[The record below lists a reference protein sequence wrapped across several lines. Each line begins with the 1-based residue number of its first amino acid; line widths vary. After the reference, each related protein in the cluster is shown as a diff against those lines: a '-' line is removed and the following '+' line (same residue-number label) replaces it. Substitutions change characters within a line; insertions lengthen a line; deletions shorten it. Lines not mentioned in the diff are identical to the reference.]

1 MDVRT
6 AAREYTARGFF
17 VVPIP
22 HGQKGPRRPKWQ
34 DLRLSQDQIDKEF
47 ALEDNVGVLL
57 GEPSGWI
64 VDVDLDC
71 EEAVRLAPQYLP
83 ATGCVTGRA
92 GRDRSHYWYRSE
104 GTETSR
110 HKDAADGSTVVE
122 LRSTGL
128 QTVVGPSTHPDGG
141 VYDVLTGEPAS
152 VPYPMLKACV
162 EALYQAVLRE
172 RGRDAEG
179 ELRTGRD
186 VHCDLY
192 ADRSNRG
199 SGGAFRGNGDIAGC
213 RPGDDYNQRG
223 DLHSLLL
230 SHGWRV
236 AGKGHDGNIQLTRPG
251 KTSGISAT
259 FKDGVFY
266 LFSSSVPGFE
276 PDRGYSPFEVYTR
289 LEHGGDHTTA
299 ASALAAQG
307 FGSSESVDYGVDY
320 SEMLNNANG
329 VSNATQD
336 VRPDM
341 GNAGSDMV
349 SLPVSGSELQRPYR
363 GAAEF
368 PKHLLDVPGFIGEY
382 CDYTLRTA
390 YAKQPVLTLFGG
402 ICLQAALAARKLT
415 DPFGNQTSLYVVCLA
430 ESGTGKD
437 RPRKVNREILS
448 LSGSGIEGPE
458 DLASDSGLL
467 SAISENPGCLLQID
481 EIGKL
486 LTVVNQSGASAGH
499 LYNIQTLMLRLYSSV
514 GSIYK
519 GKAYGDKRKNVEVYM
534 PCPVIY
540 GSTVPDSFWGSMSS
554 ESISDGF
561 LARLIPVV
569 GDDDPECSTPF
580 SQPVPQSLI
589 DHAQQWDRRTYGS
602 GNLAA
607 QCPSPPI
614 APYDESAM
622 ELMRAKSD
630 EWRQRA
636 RKSDEWRPVWVRA
649 AEKAARLAL
658 VYAASRSVELPVI
671 DAEAY
676 QWAADVIEW
685 STELYES
692 MGTHMIADSEFE
704 RKCERVYSAIAKRQ
718 DYLTQR
724 ELSWHRSY
732 KSLSQRERGEVMG
745 VLVAD
750 GRVESCESVL
760 GMAAWR
766 ACGR

>member
-152 VPYPMLKACV
+152 VPYPMLRACV
-162 EALYQAVLRE
+162 EALYHAVLKE
-172 RGRDAEG
+172 RGRKEDGQHGQDGGYCVFSA
-179 ELRTGRD
+179 LPVD
-186 VHCDLY
+186 S
-192 ADRSNRG
+192 DRG
-199 SGGAFRGNGDIAGC
+199 L

-223 DLHSLLL
+223 DLHALLL

-236 AGKGHDGNIQLTRPG
+236 TGKGHDGNIQLTRPG
-251 KTSGISAT
+251 KSSGISAT
-259 FKDGVFY
+259 FRDGVFY

-289 LEHGGDHTTA
+289 LEHGGDHAAA
-299 ASALAAQG
+299 ASALAAHG
-307 FGSSESVDYGVDY
+307 FGNSESVDYGIDY
-320 SEMLNNANG
+320 SALLNNAKG
-329 VSNATQD
+329 VSSNGIQD
-336 VRPDM
+336 FRPDS
-341 GNAGSDMV
+341 GNSGLDRVHLS
-349 SLPVSGSELQRPYR
+349 VSGSELPRPYR

-368 PKHLLDVPGFIGEY
+368 PNHLLNVPGFIGEY

-402 ICLQAALAARKLT
+402 ICLQAALASRKLT

-448 LSGSGIEGPE
+448 LAGSGIEGPE

-519 GKAYGDKRKNVEVYM
+519 GKAYGDRRKNVEVYM

-569 GDDDPECSTPF
+569 GDEDPECSTPF

-589 DHAQQWDRRTYGS
+589 DHAQEWDRRTYGS

-607 QCPSPPI
+607 QCPSPPV
-614 APYDESAM
+614 APYDDAAM
-622 ELMRAKSD
+622 ELMRSKSD

-636 RKSDEWRPVWVRA
+636 RTSNEWRPVWVRA
-649 AEKAARLAL
+649 AEKASRLAL
-658 VYAASRSVELPVI
+658 VYAASRSSESPQI

-676 QWAADVIEW
+676 QWASDVIEW

-692 MGTHMIADSEFE
+692 MGTHKIADSEFE
-704 RKCERVYSAIAKRQ
+704 RKCSRVYDAIAKRD
-718 DYLTQR
+718 DYLTNR
-724 ELSWHRSY
+724 ELLWHRSY

-750 GRVESCESVL
+750 GRVESCESSIGSL
-760 GMAAWR
+760 AWR
-766 ACGR
+766 AVGR

>member
-1 MDVRT
+1 MLIRNQWT
-6 AAREYTARGFF
+6 
-17 VVPIP
+17 
-22 HGQKGPRRPKWQ
+22 
-34 DLRLSQDQIDKEF
+34 
-47 ALEDNVGVLL
+47 
-57 GEPSGWI
+57 WI
-64 VDVDLDC
+64 GD
-71 EEAVRLAPQYLP
+71 
-83 ATGCVTGRA
+83 T
-92 GRDRSHYWYRSE
+92 
-104 GTETSR
+104 
-110 HKDAADGSTVVE
+110 
-122 LRSTGL
+122 
-128 QTVVGPSTHPDGG
+128 PDGTRK
-141 VYDVLTGEPAS
+141 Y
-152 VPYPMLKACV
+152 
-162 EALYQAVLRE
+162 
-172 RGRDAEG
+172 
-179 ELRTGRD
+179 
-186 VHCDLY
+186 
-192 ADRSNRG
+192 
-199 SGGAFRGNGDIAGC
+199 
-213 RPGDDYNQRG
+213 
-223 DLHSLLL
+223 
-230 SHGWRV
+230 W
-236 AGKGHDGNIQLTRPG
+236 RPG
-251 KTSGISAT
+251 KSRGQLSAT
-259 FKDGVFY
+259 LKSINGVDVFY

-289 LEHGGDHTTA
+289 LEHGGDHAAA

-307 FGSSESVDYGVDY
+307 FGNSESVDYGIDY
-320 SEMLNNANG
+320 SALLNNAKG
-329 VSNATQD
+329 VSSNGIQD
-336 VRPDM
+336 FRPDS
-341 GNAGSDMV
+341 GNSGLDRVHLS
-349 SLPVSGSELQRPYR
+349 VSGSELPRPYR
-363 GAAEF
+363 GAAKF
-368 PKHLLDVPGFIGEY
+368 PNHLLNVPGFIGEY

-448 LSGSGIEGPE
+448 LAGSGIEGPE

-519 GKAYGDKRKNVEVYM
+519 GKAYGDRRKNVEVYM

-589 DHAQQWDRRTYGS
+589 DHAQEWDRRTYGS

-614 APYDESAM
+614 APYDDAAM

-636 RKSDEWRPVWVRA
+636 RTSNEWRPVWVRA
-649 AEKAARLAL
+649 AVKASRLAL
-658 VYAASRSVELPVI
+658 VYAASRSSESPQI

-692 MGTHMIADSEFE
+692 MGTHKIADSDWE
-704 RKCERVYSAIAKRQ
+704 RKCERVYSAIAAKS
-718 DYLTQR
+718 DCLTRR
-724 ELSWHRSY
+724 ELCWHRAF
-732 KSLSQRERGEVMG
+732 KTLNRRERDDVMS
-745 VLVAD
+745 VLVTD
-750 GRVESCESVL
+750 GRIESCESVL
-760 GMAAWR
+760 GSPAWR
-766 ACGR
+766 AVGR

>member
-128 QTVVGPSTHPDGG
+128 QTVVGPSTHPEGG

-152 VPYPMLKACV
+152 VSYPMLKACV
-162 EALYQAVLRE
+162 EALHQAVLKE
-172 RGRDAEG
+172 RGRDAHAVAAQG
-179 ELRTGRD
+179 G
-186 VHCDLY
+186 CDS
-192 ADRSNRG
+192 AVNNHRVFGDAG
-199 SGGAFRGNGDIAGC
+199 SVAGC

-223 DLHSLLL
+223 DLHALLL

-236 AGKGHDGNIQLTRPG
+236 TGKGHDGNIQLTRPG
-251 KTSGISAT
+251 KSSGISAT

-289 LEHGGDHTTA
+289 LEHGGDHTAA

-307 FGSSESVDYGVDY
+307 FGSVESVDYGVDY

-329 VSNATQD
+329 VSN
-336 VRPDM
+336 
-341 GNAGSDMV
+341 GGV
-349 SLPVSGSELQRPYR
+349 SLPEYSIGRHYR

-368 PKHLLDVPGFIGEY
+368 PKQLLNVPGFIGEY

-448 LSGSGIEGPE
+448 LAGSGIEGPE

-519 GKAYGDKRKNVEVYM
+519 GKAYGDRRKNVEVYM

-561 LARLIPVV
+561 LARIIPVV
-569 GDDDPECSTPF
+569 GDEDPECSTPF

-589 DHAQQWDRRTYGS
+589 DHAQKWDRRTYGS

-614 APYDESAM
+614 APYDDAAM

-636 RKSDEWRPVWVRA
+636 RTSNEWRPVWVRA
-649 AEKAARLAL
+649 AEKASRLAL
-658 VYAASRSVELPVI
+658 VYAASRSSESPQI

-676 QWAADVIEW
+676 QWASDVIEW

-692 MGTHMIADSEFE
+692 MGTHKIADSEWE
-704 RKCERVYSAIAKRQ
+704 RKCERVYSAIAAKR
-718 DYLTQR
+718 DCLTRR
-724 ELSWHRSY
+724 ELSWHRAF
-732 KSLSQRERGEVMG
+732 KALNKRERDDVIS
-745 VLVAD
+745 VLVTD
-750 GRVESCESVL
+750 GRIESCESVL
-760 GMAAWR
+760 GSPAWR
-766 ACGR
+766 AVGR